1 MQGLNMTSFESF
13 KLLKFEKNL
22 HFIHIFILFSPEI
35 YCNLSHISS
44 IHEKK
49 SNILHQ
55 IMV

>member
-1 MQGLNMTSFESF
+1 MTSFESF